1 MLIRKETTLQ
11 ICYLLIPK
19 YIQFNY
25 HKMTKVRSLKR
36 NVLFH
41 NAMCSRFIDLRRVI
55 HINYT
60 FFHHLNP
67 AKWNLDL
74 FEPIVISY
82 IFQFYYSCGSQTFC
96 NFLIF
101 SIWLFF
107 ENLFSAI
114 MPGKFNFYHSAFL
127 ACFISVTNVLFSIS
141 SWRWSFLMLII
152 KMSVSAFWLS
162 SMRCITRQFRLEY

>member
-1 MLIRKETTLQ
+1 MKISKKVIRLFFLKVDSCLLMLIRKETTLQ

-82 IFQFYYSCGSQTFC
+82 IFQFYYSCESQTFC
-96 NFLIF
+96 NRYFPFDYFLRTFFLQLCLVNLIF
-101 SIWLFF
+101 ITLLFLHA
-107 ENLFSAI
+107 LFLLP
-114 MPGKFNFYHSAFL
+114 MFYFRYL
-127 ACFISVTNVLFSIS
+127 AEDDHF
-141 SWRWSFLMLII
+141 
-152 KMSVSAFWLS
+152 
-162 SMRCITRQFRLEY
+162 